1 MSANF
6 RRVLAAVII
15 CACVGSS
22 FALSS
27 HDNHNFLLYLGGALL
42 FLLPTG
48 IIYALFDLF
57 THNDRDIIDTKFYLG
72 FLAAAIL
79 LCYFLPGII
88 GNG

>member
-6 RRVLAAVII
+6 RRALAAVII
-15 CACVGSS
+15 CACIGSS
-22 FALSS
+22 IALSS

-48 IIYALFDLF
+48 IVYGLFDLF
-57 THNDRDIIDTKFYLG
+57 THNDRDIMNTKFYLG
-72 FLAAAIL
+72 FLAAAIVF
-79 LCYFLPGII
+79 CFFIPSTW